1 MGPPGQAGAAGVPG
15 PKGLRG
21 IPGQPAQSGA
31 VYTRWGRTSCDN
43 GSYIFRCIFCTL
55 VYMIRSSLLMGF

>member
-1 MGPPGQAGAAGVPG
+1 MGPPSQTGAAGVPG

-31 VYTRWGRTSCDN
+31 VYTRWGRISCDRN
-43 GSYIFRCIFCTL
+43 STVIYLGPYFSPLF
-55 VYMIRSSLLMGF
+55 S